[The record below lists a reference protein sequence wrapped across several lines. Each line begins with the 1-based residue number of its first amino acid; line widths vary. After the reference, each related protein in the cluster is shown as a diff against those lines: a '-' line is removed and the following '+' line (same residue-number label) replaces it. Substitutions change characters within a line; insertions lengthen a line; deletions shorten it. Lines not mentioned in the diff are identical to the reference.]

1 MNPEELFEKLIKN
14 QISREEFEKLLE
26 GIDDENI
33 LARYELYLQKQFE
46 KEVDEHLSKESEE
59 YAVEERHLKVT
70 KPFTPAYHKDFNK
83 TRRSGFRFTAVAA
96 SLTVFL
102 IAALFA
108 LFQAGLLGG
117 GNNMSEIPGESHLIT
132 KSTPTGRMFRMNL
145 ADGSFIH
152 MNAVSRISYP
162 RQFEEDKRE
171 IALTG
176 EAYFDIERDEVRPFN
191 IKVKDYQVQVLG
203 TSFNIQAY
211 EDEEDFSVTVESGK
225 VKVVLDATGSNSA
238 ILQKNQKLV
247 FNPKTS
253 EFKILE
259 VESAEELNWRKGI
272 LHFDSTPMSKV
283 EKMLERWYGIDLVI
297 TNKEIYNKTLTGLH
311 HNESLE
317 SVLEA
322 LSFATETKYAVRGDS
337 VIISK

>member
-14 QISREEFEKLLE
+14 QISREEFEKLLD

-33 LARYELYLQKQFE
+33 LARYELYLREKFE
-46 KEVDEHLSKESEE
+46 KEVDEHLTKESEE
-59 YAVEERHLKVT
+59 YAVEERHLEVT
-70 KPFTPAYHKDFNK
+70 KPFTPGYNRDFSK
-83 TRRSGFRFTAVAA
+83 TGRSGFRVTAIAA

-117 GNNMSEIPGESHLIT
+117 GSNMSAIPEDSYQIT

-145 ADGSFIH
+145 EDGSFIH
-152 MNAVSRISYP
+152 MNAVSRVTYP
-162 RQFEEDKRE
+162 IQFEEDKRE

-211 EDEEDFSVTVESGK
+211 EDEDDFSVTVESGK
-225 VKVVLDATGSNSA
+225 VKVVLDGTGSNSA

-247 FNPKTS
+247 YNPKTR

-283 EKMLERWYGIDLVI
+283 EKMLERWYGIDLI
-297 TNKEIYNKTLTGLH
+297 ISNKEIYNKTLTGLH

-322 LSFATETKYAVRGDS
+322 LSFATETKYAVSGDS